1 MGASWVGVVQKYSRA
16 KGSDRLL
23 MMILAHE
30 SVGAGIVKLD
40 ENRLAEKCRIS
51 VDELREILGRLEQQ
65 GEIIRRGNLLS
76 IRAGIDWE

>member
-16 KGSDRLL
+16 EGSDRLL
-23 MMILAHE
+23 LMILAHE
-30 SVGAGIVKLD
+30 SVGPGIVKLD
-40 ENRLAEKCRIS
+40 EKRLAEKCRIS

-65 GEIIRRGNLLS
+65 GEITRRGNLLS